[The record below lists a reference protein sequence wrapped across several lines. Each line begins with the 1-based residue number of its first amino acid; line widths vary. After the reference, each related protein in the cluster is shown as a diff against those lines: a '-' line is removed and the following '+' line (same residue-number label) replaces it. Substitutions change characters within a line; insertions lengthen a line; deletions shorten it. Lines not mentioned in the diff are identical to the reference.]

1 MRLALDER
9 ASRFSIQ
16 GILVPFV
23 EKVNLA
29 ATAKLPT
36 RFLSCHV
43 FYYPCLNVFRYSV
56 DTLFFL

>member
-29 ATAKLPT
+29 AAA
-36 RFLSCHV
+36 LSLFCD
-43 FYYPCLNVFRYSV
+43 NV
-56 DTLFFL
+56 TL

>member
-29 ATAKLPT
+29 ATAKPPT

-43 FYYPCLNVFRYSV
+43 FYYPCLNVFRYGV
-56 DTLFFL
+56 